1 MQHGEIRV
9 GLRDVWML
17 LWPGWPRLAQ
27 GQDGL
32 VSEAPAAGW
41 PCLFAPCTASPC
53 DFLSLF
59 LTPIPAVSVYKCT
72 TSVG

>member
-1 MQHGEIRV
+1 MQHGEICV
-9 GLRDVWML
+9 GLHDVWML

-27 GQDGL
+27 GQGGL
-32 VSEAPAAGW
+32 VSETPAAGR
-41 PCLFAPCTASPC
+41 PSLFAPLTASPC

-59 LTPIPAVSVYKCT
+59 LTPIPTVSVYKRT